1 MKQNIALIIRDYGFW
16 MKSFFIK
23 FLYEVK
29 TMYGTKKVTKIIN
42 SDFADLKI
50 REISYVDEGD
60 NSEVYLVNNL
70 YIFRLP
76 KHERAST
83 SLKKEIKILPKIKNS
98 LNLSI
103 PDFTFIGKPSRIFPM
118 YYAGYKKIEG
128 KALSKK
134 TFNNLSTQEK
144 DKTAQQIAVFLKKLH
159 SFPIKDNEKEYLK
172 VKDFKAKCKSDYH
185 GAKEKIYPIL
195 TSAERKSL
203 DKIFKEYLNNSY
215 NFKYKP
221 TLIHNDLS
229 YDHIFF
235 DTKENRICGI
245 IDFGNIT
252 IGDPDYD
259 FTLIAYYYGEKFIKR
274 IIKYYEHQN
283 EKRLMEKL
291 KLFQI
296 CKSTRRIIDG
306 LKYKNV
312 KKYKDSIRFL
322 KSQLEAR

>member
-1 MKQNIALIIRDYGFW
+1 
-16 MKSFFIK
+16 
-23 FLYEVK
+23 
-29 TMYGTKKVTKIIN
+29 MYGTKKVAKILN
-42 SDFADLKI
+42 SDFVDLKI

-60 NSEVYLVNNL
+60 NSEVYLVNDL
-70 YIFRLP
+70 YMFRLP
-76 KHERAST
+76 KHEWAST

-103 PDFTFIGKPSRIFPM
+103 PDFTFIGKPSEIFPM
-118 YYAGYKKIEG
+118 YYVGYKKIEG
-128 KALSKK
+128 KALTKK
-134 TFNNLSTQEK
+134 IFDNLSTQEK

-159 SFPIKDNEKEYLK
+159 SFPIDDRAKDYLK
-172 VKDFKAKCKSDYH
+172 IKNFKTKCKSDYLR
-185 GAKEKIYPIL
+185 AKEKIYPIL

-203 DKIFKEYLNNSY
+203 DKIFREYLNNSY

-259 FTLIAYYYGEKFIKR
+259 FTLIAYYYGEKFIKQ

-283 EKRLMEKL
+283 EKRLIEKL
-291 KLFQI
+291 KFFQI

-306 LKYKNV
+306 LKYKNE
-312 KKYKDSIRFL
+312 KKYNDNMRFL
-322 KSQLEAR
+322 KSQLGNR